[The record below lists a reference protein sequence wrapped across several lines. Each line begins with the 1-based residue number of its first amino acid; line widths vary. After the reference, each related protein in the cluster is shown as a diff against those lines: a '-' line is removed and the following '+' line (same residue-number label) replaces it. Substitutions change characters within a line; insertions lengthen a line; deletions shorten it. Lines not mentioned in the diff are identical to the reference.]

1 MGIKSHMR
9 APVKRDNEYLT
20 EKLYREERNY
30 RLDRLVEKW
39 SKVPEIGKGITNMP
53 ASTARNLAVLLENQT
68 RVMSKMT
75 EAQLSQNFFGYTPEN
90 MLRLVRL
97 SYPNSIRGMLFTE
110 FAMESAHDS
119 IKYIMPVYT
128 NAQRNDFDWDLQDD
142 NPHPWDMNNRFDDVA
157 HNHDVM
163 YESSESRYAT
173 ELINGSDEN
182 IDAETG
188 MATGELAVKFIG
200 GAFGEQGENYIN
212 GFGALYVVLNGK
224 RTALAMQDEAGAWFG
239 GKDVAVFT
247 DAESGDVVYL
257 KIGGEVDGEE
267 KIIEQTFVP
276 GEGTTVKFPLFGKKG
291 IEGDYAQ
298 ISAEASGDGFVV
310 KAGDVELFTLKRDG
324 SKPVYFI
331 NDSKSTINFAVVGRY
346 DSEKDL
352 TGKYLGEVELQM
364 RDYHFRPRPITLGVT
379 WTQLTELVLDTSF
392 GVSAEEML
400 MDSAAQEIKK
410 TLDFQAVKYAND
422 VQKTYASDIFVRF
435 DAEAGAN
442 IDDSYYHT
450 AQLVGQAVDR
460 IGDLMLNKINRG
472 GVTAIVGGPGAI
484 TYLKLN
490 KAWSDKGAQ
499 PKIGGHKVGE
509 LGDIPVFKVPAGVV
523 ADNQLITT
531 WKNPAAES
539 DVSIAIGTLM
549 PFYSTGALQR
559 KNLYKEAAVARFED
573 MQALQPGYLGRIQ
586 IDNIRCVR

>member
-1 MGIKSHMR
+1 
-9 APVKRDNEYLT
+9 
-20 EKLYREERNY
+20 
-30 RLDRLVEKW
+30 
-39 SKVPEIGKGITNMP
+39 
-53 ASTARNLAVLLENQT
+53 
-68 RVMSKMT
+68 
-75 EAQLSQNFFGYTPEN
+75 
-90 MLRLVRL
+90 
-97 SYPNSIRGMLFTE
+97 
-110 FAMESAHDS
+110 
-119 IKYIMPVYT
+119 
-128 NAQRNDFDWDLQDD
+128 
-142 NPHPWDMNNRFDDVA
+142 
-157 HNHDVM
+157 
-163 YESSESRYAT
+163 
-173 ELINGSDEN
+173 
-182 IDAETG
+182 
-188 MATGELAVKFIG
+188 
-200 GAFGEQGENYIN
+200 
-212 GFGALYVVLNGK
+212 
-224 RTALAMQDEAGAWFG
+224 MQDESGAWFG
-239 GKDVAVFT
+239 GKDIVIVDGDVA
-247 DAESGDVVYL
+247 DDVVYL
-257 KIGGEVDGEE
+257 RVADVQSQFVPGTGTTVTFALEGKKGDMDYAAISGEVDGEGY
-267 KIIEQTFVP
+267 II
-276 GEGTTVKFPLFGKKG
+276 
-291 IEGDYAQ
+291 
-298 ISAEASGDGFVV
+298 
-310 KAGDVELFTLKRDG
+310 KAGSTVLFTIVRDG
-324 SKPVYFI
+324 SKPVYKM
-331 NDSKSTINFAVVGRY
+331 STGGTINFAVVGRY

-422 VQKTYASDIFVRF
+422 VQKTYANDIFVRF

-450 AQLVGQAVDR
+450 AQLIGQAVDR

-509 LGDIPVFKVPAGVV
+509 LGDIPVFKVPAGVI
-523 ADNQLITT
+523 ADNQLVTT